1 VGRRREAILP
11 KTRRLPA
18 VRLRLEGLSGG
29 MLTWRQGGRGPMST
43 LSTTEMQ
50 LLVVTGAY
58 AVALVV
64 VVYLTRAGRRR
75 VAGAFAGG
83 LSAAFAIAATPIHL
97 LTWRVVRRHGMRG
110 LAICAGL
117 AGLVGPPRDYAYA
130 AAFPNWIV
138 FSPGMTPVLAV
149 AITYVLWIAVG
160 YGVMRLVAGPADAD
174 ALRKHRAT
182 LIHT

>member
-1 VGRRREAILP
+1 
-11 KTRRLPA
+11 
-18 VRLRLEGLSGG
+18 
-29 MLTWRQGGRGPMST
+29 MSN

-83 LSAAFAIAATPIHL
+83 LSAGVVGLAATAVAGLNAWWTVLPGQAPRGWTVIVAAFAIASTPIHL
-97 LTWRVVRRHGMRG
+97 LTWRVVRRYGMRG
-110 LAICAGL
+110 LATCVGL
-117 AGLVGPPRDYAYA
+117 AGIVGPPRDYAYA

-138 FSPGMTPVLAV
+138 FSPGITPVLAV
-149 AITYVLWIAVG
+149 AVTYVLWIAVG

-174 ALRKHRAT
+174 ALRRHRAT